1 MAKSLKVNAFF
12 NILSTIVNILLLFI
26 LTPVITRG
34 LGDVGYGVYIILGT
48 IGGALSILNLGLGE
62 ATLRYVSFYY
72 SKDDKKSVNRVFN
85 ATFWLYAI
93 LGFIVSIV
101 FIITPGSII
110 TLLNL
115 EFLGEDGN
123 LLIRITILLFFINFI
138 NGCFSSVPQALQRYD
153 IYSYV
158 QIGINVVRFITNI
171 CVIFVGYGLKELVFV
186 NGFIGIGSLLLNIT
200 VAKLL
205 LPYLSILR
213 IPKKS
218 DYKEI
223 FSYGVY
229 AFFTQLIGL
238 VWQYCDNILL
248 SIFLGPQ
255 FVGYFSIPMQLI
267 GKINGVLSSGFGIL
281 FPKFSATD
289 KKREITSLYVSS
301 TQMSLY
307 LSILI
312 FVPFSLVVDDF
323 LYLWVSPEFAE
334 KAAGIA
340 IVLGFSYII
349 RGAFL
354 PYDSLLKGIGKP
366 QYITLITMLSA
377 LIILVSDLTMIPLYG
392 LNGVGI
398 AYILSSF
405 VGVVTLIIIWKKI
418 IKERDTKF
426 MKIYFIPYLV
436 GVLVFFIILYIKKIY
451 PIIDLNWI
459 KFICE
464 GVLIFVFNGL
474 IMLFTI
480 YFIDK
485 SFVNTMLHLIKI
497 KR

>member
-186 NGFIGIGSLLLNIT
+186 NGIIGIGSLLLNIT

-213 IPKKS
+213 IPKK
-218 DYKEI
+218 KLTKTGI
-223 FSYGVY
+223 FNRLVTV
-229 AFFTQLIGL
+229 FT
-238 VWQYCDNILL
+238 V
-248 SIFLGPQ
+248 
-255 FVGYFSIPMQLI
+255 
-267 GKINGVLSSGFGIL
+267 
-281 FPKFSATD
+281 
-289 KKREITSLYVSS
+289 
-301 TQMSLY
+301 
-307 LSILI
+307 
-312 FVPFSLVVDDF
+312 
-323 LYLWVSPEFAE
+323 
-334 KAAGIA
+334 
-340 IVLGFSYII
+340 
-349 RGAFL
+349 
-354 PYDSLLKGIGKP
+354 
-366 QYITLITMLSA
+366 
-377 LIILVSDLTMIPLYG
+377 
-392 LNGVGI
+392 
-398 AYILSSF
+398 
-405 VGVVTLIIIWKKI
+405 
-418 IKERDTKF
+418 
-426 MKIYFIPYLV
+426 
-436 GVLVFFIILYIKKIY
+436 
-451 PIIDLNWI
+451 
-459 KFICE
+459 
-464 GVLIFVFNGL
+464 
-474 IMLFTI
+474 
-480 YFIDK
+480 
-485 SFVNTMLHLIKI
+485 
-497 KR
+497 

>member
-186 NGFIGIGSLLLNIT
+186 NGIIGIGSLLLNIT

-289 KKREITSLYVSS
+289 KKREITGLYVSS

-354 PYDSLLKGIGKP
+354 PYESLLKGIGKP
-366 QYITLITMLSA
+366 QYITLVTMLSSLVI
-377 LIILVSDLTMIPLYG
+377 LISDITMIPLYG

-398 AYILSSF
+398 AYVFSSS
-405 VGVVTLIIIWKKI
+405 VGVIVLLIIWNKI
-418 IKERDTKF
+418 IKEKIIKAF
-426 MKIYFIPYLV
+426 KIYFIPYFV
-436 GVLVFFIILYIKKIY
+436 GVLVFFLMIYLKNIY
-451 PIIDLNWI
+451 PISDLNWI
-459 KFICE
+459 NFIIE
-464 GVLIFVFNGL
+464 GVLIFIFNGL

-485 SFVNTMLHLIKI
+485 SFINSMLSLIKM
-497 KR
+497 K